1 MNQGGIVV
9 VVNLRG
15 GGEYGDE
22 WHDAGRLFNKQNVF
36 DDFAYAAK
44 FLHQQEIG
52 FMFNFN
58 QANLLFLLLMSSLVL
73 TALLD
78 TKMIPFGSTQ
88 LKMRRMEK

>member
-1 MNQGGIVV
+1 MDTEDLISQGCLALA

-52 FMFNFN
+52 SP
-58 QANLLFLLLMSSLVL
+58 SSW
-73 TALLD
+73 
-78 TKMIPFGSTQ
+78 
-88 LKMRRMEK
+88 